1 MIKHKLTDSIK
12 NFQLNPLT
20 LDFIHGLFESNSNN
34 FRNVSI
40 EDQNY
45 IRENF
50 LPNGLELWKFKEYY
64 LGLNHQMAAAPVK
77 SLNVFRKKKNSRSF
91 SS

>member
-1 MIKHKLTDSIK
+1 MYTDSIK
-12 NFQLNPLT
+12 NLQLNPLT
-20 LDFIHGLFESNSNN
+20 LDFIDGLFESNSNN

-50 LPNGLELWKFKEYY
+50 LPKGVEL
-64 LGLNHQMAAAPVK
+64 
-77 SLNVFRKKKNSRSF
+77 RRSR
-91 SS
+91 